1 MPVARLK
8 EMLDG
13 ESVKYVSM
21 SHSPAFTAQEIAASA
36 HISGAALA
44 KTVVVKIDGKLALV
58 VLPATMMV
66 DLDQLRVVTQAEKV
80 ELAEESEFERLFPGC
95 ELGAM
100 PPFGS
105 LFEMRTWVDRSLSE
119 QDEIA
124 FNAGSH
130 TEVIRLA
137 YGDYERLAQPERVEF
152 SIATSA

>member
-8 EMLDG
+8 KVLDG
-13 ESVKYVSM
+13 ESVKYVSI

-66 DLDQLRVVTQAEKV
+66 DLDQLRIVTDAEKV
-80 ELAEESEFERLFPGC
+80 ELAEESEFERLFPDC

-105 LFEMRTWVDRSLSE
+105 LFDMRTWVDRSLGE

-137 YGDYERLAQPERVEF
+137 YGDYERLAQPELVEF
-152 SIATSA
+152 SVAATA